1 MDLSI
6 FGILYNIILYSLIWF
21 DGESVFYA
29 VGVYRDILFLTI
41 HIYFICKIYSG
52 YPPNFI

>member
-6 FGILYNIILYSLIWF
+6 FGTLYNIILYSLIWF

-29 VGVYRDILFLTI
+29 VGVYRDMLFLTI